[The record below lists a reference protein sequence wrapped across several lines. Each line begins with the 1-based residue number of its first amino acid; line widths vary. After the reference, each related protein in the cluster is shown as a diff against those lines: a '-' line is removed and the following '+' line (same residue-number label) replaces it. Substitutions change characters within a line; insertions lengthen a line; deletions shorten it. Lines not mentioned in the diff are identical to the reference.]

1 MIVAVFGFPF
11 VGLFCF
17 VFLFLLLLLGFIA
30 TYMRGINTLLAIP
43 NGQLLSVQRASCLH
57 FITRG
62 TKMDGHDSA
71 FSPQLNQSTNQP
83 APSSLKF
90 NAHTCWGLFLCPE
103 FSTLVDVV
111 LRPDIEVPIEPLST
125 IFG

>member
-17 VFLFLLLLLGFIA
+17 VFLLLLLLLLLGFIA

-62 TKMDGHDSA
+62 TKMDEHDSA
-71 FSPQLNQSTNQP
+71 FLHHKSTNQP
-83 APSSLKF
+83 INQPRALS
-90 NAHTCWGLFLCPE
+90 N
-103 FSTLVDVV
+103 STLTLVGASFCAPRFPRW
-111 LRPDIEVPIEPLST
+111 LTLS
-125 IFG
+125 